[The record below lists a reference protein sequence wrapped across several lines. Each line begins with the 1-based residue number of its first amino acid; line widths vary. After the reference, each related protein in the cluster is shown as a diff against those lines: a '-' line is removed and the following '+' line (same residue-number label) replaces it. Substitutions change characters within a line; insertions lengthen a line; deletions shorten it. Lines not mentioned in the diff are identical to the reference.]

1 MNEEDQIKCA
11 ICGAQPVVTLFKPM
25 CRSCRQ
31 FQIAST
37 QQNPTLEGWRVKY
50 VHKINPED
58 NDFYGNDCC
67 GCLSADQI
75 DEIVAAAERKAYE
88 RVIDSLPDGYLRI
101 EDKFTEMKFIKA
113 QLRAKFLNQGEE
125 T

>member
-1 MNEEDQIKCA
+1 M
-11 ICGAQPVVTLFKPM
+11 T
-25 CRSCRQ
+25 
-31 FQIAST
+31 T
-37 QQNPTLEGWRVKY
+37 QQNPTLEGWEERFDKQFGKAGAEMDSDSIGRTAGCDDCTTNIQLREE
-50 VHKINPED
+50 HKAFIRT
-58 NDFYGNDCC
+58 
-67 GCLSADQI
+67 LI
-75 DEIVAAAERKAYE
+75 TAAKEEAERKAYE

>member
-1 MNEEDQIKCA
+1 M
-11 ICGAQPVVTLFKPM
+11 T
-25 CRSCRQ
+25 
-31 FQIAST
+31 T

-88 RVIDSLPDGYLRI
+88 SVIEEIPDEFEVPLVKLDNRSFKSRLRFQYLTPR
-101 EDKFTEMKFIKA
+101 
-113 QLRAKFLNQGEE
+113 EE
-125 T
+125 HEE